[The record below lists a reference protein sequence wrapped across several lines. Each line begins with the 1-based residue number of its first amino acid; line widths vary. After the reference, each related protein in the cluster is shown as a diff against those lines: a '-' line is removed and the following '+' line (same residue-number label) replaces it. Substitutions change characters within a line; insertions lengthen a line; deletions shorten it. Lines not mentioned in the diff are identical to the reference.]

1 MGPLALMLS
10 LAQLQHGW
18 ADVVQPSEPKD
29 CTEVD
34 DNTYTHRAGSHKG
47 TLLNALQ
54 TGTSAHQVGVDQHLR
69 QMFPALS
76 QSLASEAVSQIHP
89 FAVDCRLLSSPEMY
103 TEQEAATCPYL
114 SQPHCGG
121 TSSAVGRG
129 LHNRCAHEACIHQPS
144 TSAYRTCCCH
154 SIGNRPR
161 PRSPNPASCRDRTVP
176 ATAAA
181 LA

>member
-10 LAQLQHGW
+10 LAQFQHGW

-54 TGTSAHQVGVDQHLR
+54 TGTSAHQFGVDQHLR
-69 QMFPALS
+69 QMSPALS
-76 QSLASEAVSQIHP
+76 QSLASEAVSQTHS

-103 TEQEAATCPYL
+103 TLTMDVDQLNADC
-114 SQPHCGG
+114 
-121 TSSAVGRG
+121 SAHTHPAGD
-129 LHNRCAHEACIHQPS
+129 LA
-144 TSAYRTCCCH
+144 
-154 SIGNRPR
+154 IGPV
-161 PRSPNPASCRDRTVP
+161 A
-176 ATAAA
+176 
-181 LA
+181 